1 MRRGQGNIERCIFQ
15 EIKGGIQVA
24 RQIRRA
30 QRADADFLAKIILM
44 AGRAHVRKG
53 IWDVILGGT
62 DDENRSFLSHLT
74 VTGEPHLFHH
84 SFYHIAEVDREQAAA
99 LGGYDPKTSGYSALR
114 EAMPETIRESGRNDL
129 DQESLD
135 RMARVLPCIPES
147 LEEAWIIDS
156 VATLPE
162 YRGLG
167 LAGELLESILE
178 RGRQLGFLLAQIN
191 IYIGNTPAQRLYE
204 KHGFTIVDENRCTDF
219 EQEIGS
225 PGMAR
230 MTRAR

>member
-1 MRRGQGNIERCIFQ
+1 M
-15 EIKGGIQVA
+15 V

-30 QRADADFLAKIILM
+30 QRVDADFLAKIILM

-53 IWDVILGGT
+53 IWDVILGGS
-62 DDENRSFLSHLT
+62 DDENRSFLRHLT
-74 VTGEPHLFHH
+74 VTGKPHLFHH
-84 SFYHIAEVDREQAAA
+84 SFYQIAEVDREPAAA
-99 LGGYDPKTSGYSALR
+99 LGGYDPKTFGYSALR
-114 EAMPETIRESGRNDL
+114 EAISEAIRESGRNVL
-129 DQESLD
+129 DPESQV
-135 RMARVLPCIPES
+135 RMARVLPCVPES
-147 LEEAWIIDS
+147 LEGAWVIDS

-167 LAGELLESILE
+167 LAGELLGSILE

-191 IYIGNTPAQRLYE
+191 IYLGNTPAQRLYE
-204 KHGFTIVDENRCTDF
+204 KHGFTIIDENRCTDF

-230 MTRAR
+230 MTRAL